1 MKLTYKDVPFSIDGN
16 ILEDSFTPRE
26 YNMIIYSLRLFKN
39 VQHILTI
46 KSSKTSTVKS
56 MAYQMI
62 NKAIPDFIYD
72 ICNYHTEGYFYESTY
87 GTHHQIAWNHNITDD
102 DGAFYFAYA
111 ISPLTQELTDLVKK
125 GFYEPTEKQK
135 EWLHTHMCQLSV
147 KQQQMVD
154 KILKGC

>member
-26 YNMIIYSLRLFKN
+26 YNMIVYSLRLFKN

-72 ICNYHTEGYFYESTY
+72 ICNYHTEGYTK
-87 GTHHQIAWNHNITDD
+87 DD
-102 DGAFYFAYA
+102 FIRNVETFTWIYNGDT
-111 ISPLTQELTDLVKK
+111 ISRLRTEEDLLNLID
-125 GFYEPTEKQK
+125 
-135 EWLHTHMCQLSV
+135 EWLFDTITLS
-147 KQQQMVD
+147 QFD
-154 KILKGC
+154 DF

>member
-26 YNMIIYSLRLFKN
+26 YNMIVYSLRLFKN

-72 ICNYHTEGYFYESTY
+72 ICNYHTEGYTK
-87 GTHHQIAWNHNITDD
+87 DD
-102 DGAFYFAYA
+102 FIRNVETFTWIYNGDT
-111 ISPLTQELTDLVKK
+111 ISRLRTEEDLLNLID
-125 GFYEPTEKQK
+125 
-135 EWLHTHMCQLSV
+135 EWLFDTITLSQFDDFMLEPEQL
-147 KQQQMVD
+147 VD
-154 KILKGC
+154 ELIRLI

>member
-26 YNMIIYSLRLFKN
+26 YNMTVYSLRLFKN

-72 ICNYHTEGYFYESTY
+72 ICNYHTEGYTK
-87 GTHHQIAWNHNITDD
+87 DD
-102 DGAFYFAYA
+102 FIRNVETFTWIYNGDT
-111 ISPLTQELTDLVKK
+111 ISRLRTEEDLLNLID
-125 GFYEPTEKQK
+125 
-135 EWLHTHMCQLSV
+135 EWLFDTITLSQFDDFMLEPEQLV
-147 KQQQMVD
+147 EEL
-154 KILKGC
+154 IRLI

>member
-16 ILEDSFTPRE
+16 ILEDYFTPRE
-26 YNMIIYSLRLFKN
+26 YNMIVYSLRLFKN

-72 ICNYHTEGYFYESTY
+72 ICNYHTEGYTK
-87 GTHHQIAWNHNITDD
+87 DD
-102 DGAFYFAYA
+102 FIRNVETFTWIYNGDT
-111 ISPLTQELTDLVKK
+111 ISRLRTEEDLLNLID
-125 GFYEPTEKQK
+125 
-135 EWLHTHMCQLSV
+135 EWLFDTITLSQFDDFMLEPEQLV
-147 KQQQMVD
+147 EEL
-154 KILKGC
+154 IRLI

>member
-26 YNMIIYSLRLFKN
+26 YNMIVYSLRLFKN

-72 ICNYHTEGYFYESTY
+72 ICNYHTEGYTK
-87 GTHHQIAWNHNITDD
+87 DD
-102 DGAFYFAYA
+102 FIRNVETFTWIYNGDT
-111 ISPLTQELTDLVKK
+111 ISRLRTEEDLLNLI
-125 GFYEPTEKQK
+125 E
-135 EWLHTHMCQLSV
+135 EWLFDTITLSQFDDFMLEPEQLV
-147 KQQQMVD
+147 EEL
-154 KILKGC
+154 IRLI

>member
-26 YNMIIYSLRLFKN
+26 YNMIVYSLRLFKN

-72 ICNYHTEGYFYESTY
+72 ICNYHTEGYTK
-87 GTHHQIAWNHNITDD
+87 DD
-102 DGAFYFAYA
+102 FIRNVETFTWIYNEDT
-111 ISPLTQELTDLVKK
+111 ISRLRTEEDLLNLID
-125 GFYEPTEKQK
+125 
-135 EWLHTHMCQLSV
+135 EWLFDTITLSQFDDFMLEPEQLV
-147 KQQQMVD
+147 EEL
-154 KILKGC
+154 IRLI

>member
-26 YNMIIYSLRLFKN
+26 YNMIVYSLRLFKN

-72 ICNYHTEGYFYESTY
+72 ICNYHTEGYTKDDFIRNVETFTWIYNGDTISRLRTEEDLLNLIDDWLFDT
-87 GTHHQIAWNHNITDD
+87 ITLSQFDD
-102 DGAFYFAYA
+102 FMLE
-111 ISPLTQELTDLVKK
+111 PEQLVEELIRL
-125 GFYEPTEKQK
+125 
-135 EWLHTHMCQLSV
+135 
-147 KQQQMVD
+147 
-154 KILKGC
+154 I

>member
-26 YNMIIYSLRLFKN
+26 YNMIVYSLRLFKN

-72 ICNYHTEGYFYESTY
+72 ICNYHKEGYTK
-87 GTHHQIAWNHNITDD
+87 DD
-102 DGAFYFAYA
+102 FIRNVETFTWIYNGDT
-111 ISPLTQELTDLVKK
+111 ISRLRTEEDLLNLID
-125 GFYEPTEKQK
+125 
-135 EWLHTHMCQLSV
+135 EWLFDTITLSQFDDFMLEPEQLV
-147 KQQQMVD
+147 EEL
-154 KILKGC
+154 IRLI

>member
-16 ILEDSFTPRE
+16 ILKDSFTPRE
-26 YNMIIYSLRLFKN
+26 YNMIVYSLRLFKN

-72 ICNYHTEGYFYESTY
+72 ICNYHTEGYTK
-87 GTHHQIAWNHNITDD
+87 DD
-102 DGAFYFAYA
+102 FIRNVETFTWIYNGDT
-111 ISPLTQELTDLVKK
+111 ISRLRTEEDLLNLID
-125 GFYEPTEKQK
+125 
-135 EWLHTHMCQLSV
+135 EWLFDTITLSQFDDFMLEPEQLV
-147 KQQQMVD
+147 EEL
-154 KILKGC
+154 IRLI

>member
-26 YNMIIYSLRLFKN
+26 YNMIVYSLRLFKN

-72 ICNYHTEGYFYESTY
+72 ICNYHTEGYTK
-87 GTHHQIAWNHNITDD
+87 DD
-102 DGAFYFAYA
+102 FIQNVETFTWIYNGDT
-111 ISPLTQELTDLVKK
+111 ISRLRTEEDLLNLID
-125 GFYEPTEKQK
+125 
-135 EWLHTHMCQLSV
+135 EWLFDTITLSQFDDFMLEPEQLV
-147 KQQQMVD
+147 EEL
-154 KILKGC
+154 IRLI

>member
-16 ILEDSFTPRE
+16 ILEDSFTSRE
-26 YNMIIYSLRLFKN
+26 YNMIVYSLRLFKN

-72 ICNYHTEGYFYESTY
+72 ICNYHTEGYTK
-87 GTHHQIAWNHNITDD
+87 DD
-102 DGAFYFAYA
+102 FIRNVETFTWIYNGDT
-111 ISPLTQELTDLVKK
+111 ISRLRTEEDLLNLID
-125 GFYEPTEKQK
+125 
-135 EWLHTHMCQLSV
+135 EWLFDTITLSQFDDFMLEPEQLV
-147 KQQQMVD
+147 EEL
-154 KILKGC
+154 IRLI

>member
-26 YNMIIYSLRLFKN
+26 YNMIVYSLRLFKN

-72 ICNYHTEGYFYESTY
+72 ICNYHTEGYTK
-87 GTHHQIAWNHNITDD
+87 DD
-102 DGAFYFAYA
+102 FIRNVETFTWIYNGDT
-111 ISPLTQELTDLVKK
+111 ISRLRTEEDLLNLID
-125 GFYEPTEKQK
+125 
-135 EWLHTHMCQLSV
+135 EWLFDTITLSQFDDFMSEPEQLV
-147 KQQQMVD
+147 EEL
-154 KILKGC
+154 IRLI

>member
-26 YNMIIYSLRLFKN
+26 YNMIVYSLRLFKN

-72 ICNYHTEGYFYESTY
+72 ICNYHTEGYTK
-87 GTHHQIAWNHNITDD
+87 DD
-102 DGAFYFAYA
+102 FIRNVETFTWIYNGE
-111 ISPLTQELTDLVKK
+111 ISRLRTEEDLLNLID
-125 GFYEPTEKQK
+125 
-135 EWLHTHMCQLSV
+135 EWLFDTITLSQFDDFMLEPEQLV
-147 KQQQMVD
+147 EEL
-154 KILKGC
+154 IRLI

>member
-1 MKLTYKDVPFSIDGN
+1 MKLTYKDLPFSIDGN

-26 YNMIIYSLRLFKN
+26 YNMIVYSLRLFKN

-72 ICNYHTEGYFYESTY
+72 ICNYHTEGYTK
-87 GTHHQIAWNHNITDD
+87 DD
-102 DGAFYFAYA
+102 FIRNVETFTWIYNGDT
-111 ISPLTQELTDLVKK
+111 ISRLRTEEDLLNLID
-125 GFYEPTEKQK
+125 
-135 EWLHTHMCQLSV
+135 EWLFDTITLSQFDDFMLEPEQLV
-147 KQQQMVD
+147 EEL
-154 KILKGC
+154 IRLI

>member
-26 YNMIIYSLRLFKN
+26 YNMIVYSLRLFKN

-72 ICNYHTEGYFYESTY
+72 ICNYHTEGYTK
-87 GTHHQIAWNHNITDD
+87 DD
-102 DGAFYFAYA
+102 FIRNVETFTWIYNGDT
-111 ISPLTQELTDLVKK
+111 ISRLRTEEDLLNLID
-125 GFYEPTEKQK
+125 
-135 EWLHTHMCQLSV
+135 EWLFDTITLSQFDDFMLEPEQLV
-147 KQQQMVD
+147 EEL
-154 KILKGC
+154 IRLI

>member
-26 YNMIIYSLRLFKN
+26 YNMIVYSLRLFKN

-72 ICNYHTEGYFYESTY
+72 ICNYNTEGYTK
-87 GTHHQIAWNHNITDD
+87 DD
-102 DGAFYFAYA
+102 FIRNVETFTWIYNGDT
-111 ISPLTQELTDLVKK
+111 ISRLRTEEDLLNLID
-125 GFYEPTEKQK
+125 
-135 EWLHTHMCQLSV
+135 EWLFDTITLSQFDDFMLEPEQLV
-147 KQQQMVD
+147 EEL
-154 KILKGC
+154 IRLI

>member
-26 YNMIIYSLRLFKN
+26 YNMIVYSLRLFKN

-46 KSSKTSTVKS
+46 KLSKTSTVKS

-72 ICNYHTEGYFYESTY
+72 ICNYHTEGYTK
-87 GTHHQIAWNHNITDD
+87 DD
-102 DGAFYFAYA
+102 FIRNVETFTWIYNGDT
-111 ISPLTQELTDLVKK
+111 ISRLRTEEDLLNLID
-125 GFYEPTEKQK
+125 
-135 EWLHTHMCQLSV
+135 EWLFDTITLSQFDDFMLEPEQLV
-147 KQQQMVD
+147 EEL
-154 KILKGC
+154 IRLI

>member
-26 YNMIIYSLRLFKN
+26 YNMIVYSLRLFKN

-72 ICNYHTEGYFYESTY
+72 ICNYHTEGYTK
-87 GTHHQIAWNHNITDD
+87 DD
-102 DGAFYFAYA
+102 FIRNVETFTWIYNGDT
-111 ISPLTQELTDLVKK
+111 ISRLRTEEDLLNLID
-125 GFYEPTEKQK
+125 
-135 EWLHTHMCQLSV
+135 EWLFDTITLSQFDDFMLEPEQLV
-147 KQQQMVD
+147 EEF
-154 KILKGC
+154 IRLI

>member
-26 YNMIIYSLRLFKN
+26 YNMIVYSFRLFKN

-72 ICNYHTEGYFYESTY
+72 ICNYHTEGYTK
-87 GTHHQIAWNHNITDD
+87 DD
-102 DGAFYFAYA
+102 FIRNVETFTWIYNGDT
-111 ISPLTQELTDLVKK
+111 ISRLRTEEDLLNLID
-125 GFYEPTEKQK
+125 
-135 EWLHTHMCQLSV
+135 EWLFDTITLSQFDDFMLEPEQLV
-147 KQQQMVD
+147 EEL
-154 KILKGC
+154 IRLI

>member
-72 ICNYHTEGYFYESTY
+72 ICNYHTEGYTK
-87 GTHHQIAWNHNITDD
+87 DD
-102 DGAFYFAYA
+102 FIRNVETFTWIYNGDT
-111 ISPLTQELTDLVKK
+111 ISRLRTEEDLLNLID
-125 GFYEPTEKQK
+125 
-135 EWLHTHMCQLSV
+135 EWLFDTITLSQFDDFMLEPEQLV
-147 KQQQMVD
+147 EEL
-154 KILKGC
+154 IRLI

>member
-26 YNMIIYSLRLFKN
+26 YNMIVYSLRLFKN

-72 ICNYHTEGYFYESTY
+72 ICNYHTEGYTK
-87 GTHHQIAWNHNITDD
+87 DD
-102 DGAFYFAYA
+102 FIRNVETFTWIYNGDT
-111 ISPLTQELTDLVKK
+111 ISRLRTEEDLLNLID
-125 GFYEPTEKQK
+125 
-135 EWLHTHMCQLSV
+135 EWLFDTITLSKFDDFMLEPEQLV
-147 KQQQMVD
+147 EEL
-154 KILKGC
+154 IRLI

>member
-26 YNMIIYSLRLFKN
+26 YNMIVYSLRLFKN
-39 VQHILTI
+39 VQHILII

-72 ICNYHTEGYFYESTY
+72 ICNYHTEGYTK
-87 GTHHQIAWNHNITDD
+87 DD
-102 DGAFYFAYA
+102 FIRNVETFTWIYNGDT
-111 ISPLTQELTDLVKK
+111 ISRLRTEEDLLNLID
-125 GFYEPTEKQK
+125 
-135 EWLHTHMCQLSV
+135 EWLFDTITLSQFDDFMLEPEQLV
-147 KQQQMVD
+147 EEL
-154 KILKGC
+154 IRLI

>member
-1 MKLTYKDVPFSIDGN
+1 MKLTYKDVPFSINGN

-26 YNMIIYSLRLFKN
+26 YNMIVYSLRLFKN

-72 ICNYHTEGYFYESTY
+72 ICNYHTEGYTK
-87 GTHHQIAWNHNITDD
+87 DD
-102 DGAFYFAYA
+102 FIRNVETFTWIYNGDT
-111 ISPLTQELTDLVKK
+111 ISRLRTEEDLLNLID
-125 GFYEPTEKQK
+125 
-135 EWLHTHMCQLSV
+135 EWLFDTITLSQFDDFMLEPEQLV
-147 KQQQMVD
+147 EEL
-154 KILKGC
+154 IRLI